1 LALASCTP
9 PPPAGIQIFDVW
21 ARPAPQS
28 GGTTAVYFRI
38 VNRGDQA
45 DRLVGGRAVG
55 AEALEIH
62 ETTME
67 GDMAHMAPLAGIDV
81 PAGATVEIAPGG
93 FHLMLLGLTN
103 PLEPGDHVALT
114 LAFEQAGEIEV
125 EAEVRQP

>member
-21 ARPAPQS
+21 ARPAPLS

-67 GDMAHMAPLAGIDV
+67 RRQAPAPREIDV
-81 PAGATVEIAPGG
+81 GFRHGNRAGG